1 MDAVHE
7 RSRFSK
13 EFCTIFGAQSLES
26 PQRTELAVREFQIAV
41 ALNSGLS
48 WNDAKRAADA
58 MLEAEN
64 DKILAASAR
73 CSRLVT
79 RLLSI
84 RSFE

>member
-1 MDAVHE
+1 MDAAQE

-26 PQRTELAVREFQIAV
+26 SHRTELAVREFKIAA
-41 ALNSGLS
+41 ALNSGLP
-48 WNDAKRAADA
+48 WNDAKLAADA
-58 MLEAEN
+58 SLAAEN